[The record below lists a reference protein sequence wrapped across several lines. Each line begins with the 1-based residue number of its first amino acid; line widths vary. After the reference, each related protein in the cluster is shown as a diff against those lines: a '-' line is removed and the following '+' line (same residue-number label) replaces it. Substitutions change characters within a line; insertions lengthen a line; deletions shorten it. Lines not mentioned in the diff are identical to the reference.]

1 VLNEPLILDGFSP
14 AELYVLGTAVDIAN
28 LFGLPEP
35 EQLSMLDDQIF
46 EKAKQRLQ
54 ERKLLTESGTLT
66 EQANILIELLKIYA
80 QSAVYVRI
88 NRQMIAFHKQDSK
101 DLIVLTEQARWS
113 SYRLELIPQSIFVI
127 KLFKEHPFL
136 RRKPTETEHKFLLR
150 KLSEEGEKVW
160 SAVPLDQTDLIAM
173 EWMSREDSDSLRP
186 YSHFLYVPIGKDLY
200 RTDVINQQTRKVSL
214 FYLFKELFDWLNIP
228 YEREAH
234 V

>member
-1 VLNEPLILDGFSP
+1 MKEPFILDGLSP
-14 AELYVLGTAVDIAN
+14 AELYVLGTSVDITY

-54 ERKLLTESGTLT
+54 KKKLLTESGALT
-66 EQANILIELLKIYA
+66 KQANILIELLKIYA

-88 NRQMIAFHKQDSK
+88 NRQMIAFRKPDGK
-101 DLIVLTEQARWS
+101 DLIVLTEQDQWR
-113 SYRLELIPQSIFVI
+113 SYRLELIPKSIFVI
-127 KLFKEHPFL
+127 VLFKEHPFL

-150 KLSEEGEKVW
+150 KLSEEEEKVW
-160 SAVPLDQTDLIAM
+160 SAVPLDQTDLISM
-173 EWMSREDSDSLRP
+173 EWMPRENSESLRP
-186 YSHFLYVPIGKDLY
+186 YSHFLYLPIDDELY
-200 RTDVINQQTRKVSL
+200 RTNVISQQTRKVSL

-228 YEREAH
+228 YGGEAH

>member
-1 VLNEPLILDGFSP
+1 MLNEPLILDGFSP
-14 AELYVLGTAVDIAN
+14 AEFYVLGTAVDIAN

-46 EKAKQRLQ
+46 EKAKRRLQ

-66 EQANILIELLKIYA
+66 EQAGVLIELLKIYA

-88 NRQMIAFHKQDSK
+88 NRQIIAFHKQGSK
-101 DLIVLTEQARWS
+101 DLIVLTEQVHWR
-113 SYRLELIPQSIFVI
+113 SYRLELIPKSIFVI

-136 RRKPTETEHKFLLR
+136 RRKPTETEHNFLLR
-150 KLSEEGEKVW
+150 KLSEEEEKVW

-173 EWMSREDSDSLRP
+173 EWMPREDSNSLRP
-186 YSHFLYVPIGKDLY
+186 YSHFLYLPINDELY
-200 RTDVINQQTRKVSL
+200 RTDVISQQTRKVSL